1 MLILYTIQHTVAVAV
16 ADADAISTSTNTT
29 TFDADTV
36 NNNVKQQ
43 YNTNVHSR
51 N

>member
-1 MLILYTIQHTVAVAV
+1 MLILYTIQHTVAV

-43 YNTNVHSR
+43 YNTNVYSR

>member
-1 MLILYTIQHTVAVAV
+1 MLILYTIQHTVAVA
-16 ADADAISTSTNTT
+16 DADATSTSTNTT

>member
-1 MLILYTIQHTVAVAV
+1 MLILYTIQHTVAV